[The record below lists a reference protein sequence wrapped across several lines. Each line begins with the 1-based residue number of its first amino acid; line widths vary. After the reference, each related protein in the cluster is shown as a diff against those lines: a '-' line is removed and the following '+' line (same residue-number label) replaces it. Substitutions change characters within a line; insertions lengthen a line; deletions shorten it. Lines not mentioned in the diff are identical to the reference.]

1 MSADYTFS
9 PTGPTSFNAGAN
21 QVFTLTARDPYG
33 NGVIN
38 SDDVTLTAFG
48 GASVTFV
55 EGAGRNFAG
64 DSVLTVTVTSTL
76 MQNFTVRV
84 VNDGSGEINGESDL
98 VTVNP
103 AGADHLTMLSTSD
116 PINVR
121 GSRLL
126 RAALEDTYNN
136 RITGS
141 SVTFTGRRGNGYFGT
156 ESNSDTTVTVDQNGV
171 YEVTYVASNSLT
183 FVSDSI
189 DVTSAGVSLVP
200 QVFTLQQIPDNVTY
214 YTFAPSGAQ
223 NITAGGNVVYTITAR
238 DQFGNGVLNDG
249 SINLTAVGGTSVT
262 FVEGTPLAFS
272 GDSTATLTVT
282 TDVAQSFT
290 VRAEN
295 FNSSQI
301 AGQSGLITVDPDQA
315 DRINVTS
322 NLAAVTVGTERQIQF
337 ILEDQFGN
345 PLPGETVTLTTT
357 TGDAYFG
364 SPGTTVATPATNA
377 SGIASATYT
386 ASSDLDVGTDVIQV
400 TFGALIDTTI
410 SLPLQGGAVSYYTFT
425 PPDAQSVTAGSNQAF
440 TLTARDQFG
449 NGVLNSGDITL
460 SAIGGTSVN
469 FVEGTARNFA
479 GDSVLTVTVN
489 SLVAQSFTV
498 QALNNLNSQIK
509 GLSGLIT
516 VTADVANQLAIL
528 PNVADPIVVGTSRL
542 LRVRLEDTNG
552 NPIAS
557 SLVAFTVG
565 RGTGY
570 FGTPGTQTT
579 ADQTDATGIAEVN
592 YTASNTIAEV
602 SDSIRVSFGAV
613 TTDIVMTLLPGNVSY
628 YTFTPPDAQ
637 SVTAGNNQAFTL
649 TARDQFGNGVLNSG
663 AITLSAIGGSS
674 VNFVEGTARNFAGDS
689 VLTVTVN
696 SDLAQSFSVQAVYD
710 LNNQI
715 KGQSGL
721 ITVDPDQADQINVT
735 SSLAAVTVAT
745 ERQIQ
750 FILEDQYGNPLPGE
764 TVTLTTTT
772 GDAYFGSP
780 GTTVVTPATNAS
792 GVAEATYTASS
803 DLSVGTD
810 VIQVTFGALIDT
822 TISIP
827 LRGGA
832 VSYYTFAPSGSQTA
846 TAGDSLR
853 FVVTARDQ
861 YDNPI
866 ANTGFI
872 DLTAIGSATAGFYI
886 QPIKFC
892 RSGYGW
898 F

>member
-1 MSADYTFS
+1 MAD
-9 PTGPTSFNAGAN
+9 
-21 QVFTLTARDPYG
+21 
-33 NGVIN
+33 
-38 SDDVTLTAFG
+38 
-48 GASVTFV
+48 
-55 EGAGRNFAG
+55 E
-64 DSVLTVTVTSTL
+64 
-76 MQNFTVRV
+76 
-84 VNDGSGEINGESDL
+84 
-98 VTVNP
+98 
-103 AGADHLTMLSTSD
+103 
-116 PINVR
+116 
-121 GSRLL
+121 
-126 RAALEDTYNN
+126 
-136 RITGS
+136 
-141 SVTFTGRRGNGYFGT
+141 
-156 ESNSDTTVTVDQNGV
+156 
-171 YEVTYVASNSLT
+171 
-183 FVSDSI
+183 
-189 DVTSAGVSLVP
+189 
-200 QVFTLQQIPDNVTY
+200 
-214 YTFAPSGAQ
+214 
-223 NITAGGNVVYTITAR
+223 TAGSFSVRATN
-238 DQFGNGVLNDG
+238 
-249 SINLTAVGGTSVT
+249 SINLS
-262 FVEGTPLAFS
+262 
-272 GDSTATLTVT
+272 
-282 TDVAQSFT
+282 
-290 VRAEN
+290 
-295 FNSSQI
+295 I
-301 AGQSGLITVDPDQA
+301 IGQSGLITVDPDQA

-377 SGIASATYT
+377 SGVASATYT

-449 NGVLNSGDITL
+449 NGVLNSADITL

-579 ADQTDATGIAEVN
+579 ADQTDANGIAEVN
-592 YTASNTIAEV
+592 YTASNTIADV

-649 TARDQFGNGVLNSG
+649 TARDQFGNGVVNSG
-663 AITLSAIGGSS
+663 DITLSAIGGTS

-710 LNNQI
+710 LNSQI

-721 ITVDPDQADQINVT
+721 ITVDPDQADHI
-735 SSLAAVTVAT
+735 
-745 ERQIQ
+745 
-750 FILEDQYGNPLPGE
+750 
-764 TVTLTTTT
+764 
-772 GDAYFGSP
+772 
-780 GTTVVTPATNAS
+780 VVS
-792 GVAEATYTASS
+792 ASS
-803 DLSVGTD
+803 
-810 VIQVTFGALIDT
+810 I
-822 TISIP
+822 
-827 LRGGA
+827 
-832 VSYYTFAPSGSQTA
+832 
-846 TAGDSLR
+846 
-853 FVVTARDQ
+853 
-861 YDNPI
+861 
-866 ANTGFI
+866 
-872 DLTAIGSATAGFYI
+872 
-886 QPIKFC
+886 
-892 RSGYGW
+892 
-898 F
+898 